1 MDISVVRGLGGSAM
15 SSAFCFLLLSLIATT
30 PPPCHNSLCNAICYT
45 AVMKTGMQM
54 SILHTCSVIPR
65 RHNVGHPFSPHVHI
79 HGAIMP

>member
-1 MDISVVRGLGGSAM
+1 M

-65 RHNVGHPFSPHVHI
+65 RHNVGHPFFFPSCSHTW
-79 HGAIMP
+79 GDNAIMPWDAMYWCR